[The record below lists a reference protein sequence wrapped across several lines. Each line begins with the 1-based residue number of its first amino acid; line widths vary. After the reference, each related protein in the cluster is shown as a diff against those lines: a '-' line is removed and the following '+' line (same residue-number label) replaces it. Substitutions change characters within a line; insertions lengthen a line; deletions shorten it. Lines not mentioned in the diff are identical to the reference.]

1 MELPKIPDHESER
14 LKALQSY
21 DILDTLEEED
31 FNNLAKLASEI
42 CQTPISVISFV
53 DSNRQWFKS
62 AVGLN
67 AKETSRD
74 ISFCGHAI
82 NNSND
87 ILIIEDARNDLR
99 FNDNPLVTGDPNIV
113 FYAGTPLVDENGM
126 ALGTLCVIDSV
137 PRKLSSA
144 QLNTLQIL
152 SKSIVDLL
160 KIRRQTKIIEK
171 EKLL

>member
-1 MELPKIPDHESER
+1 MKLPKIPDNESNR
-14 LKALQSY
+14 IKALQSY
-21 DILDTLEEED
+21 QILDTLDEED
-31 FNNLAKLASEI
+31 YNDITTLAAEI

-82 NNSND
+82 NNQTD
-87 ILIIEDARNDLR
+87 VFIIEDARNDWR

-113 FYAGTPLVDENGM
+113 FYVY
-126 ALGTLCVIDSV
+126 
-137 PRKLSSA
+137 
-144 QLNTLQIL
+144 
-152 SKSIVDLL
+152 
-160 KIRRQTKIIEK
+160 
-171 EKLL
+171 